1 MPDPSYLTGFVA
13 TSRAHLTD
21 YGCVLTLMVARS
33 ADEARAGESRRVMIA
48 LSDQQILAL
57 ARDLEV
63 AAVARGMIITEPK
76 SRWDRLLS
84 RVFRR

>member
-1 MPDPSYLTGFVA
+1 
-13 TSRAHLTD
+13 
-21 YGCVLTLMVARS
+21 
-33 ADEARAGESRRVMIA
+33 MIA